1 MTLRS
6 ASENM
11 RYFRNPLPVYG
22 DIIIIPVFIIDLHGD
37 VYATD

>member
-1 MTLRS
+1 MTMRS
-6 ASENM
+6 APENM

-22 DIIIIPVFIIDLHGD
+22 DIIIPVFIIDLHGD